1 MHSPSIVQ
9 INILLP
15 PKLRNSTARSTDY
28 LSPLQEQYLLR
39 LAHDPQLR
47 ALRLQR
53 VPRKLVLEDEVPAQ
67 LGQRHRSLHILGQ
80 SLHHRV
86 ELVQEL
92 THLIVKL

>member
-1 MHSPSIVQ
+1 MSSV
-9 INILLP
+9 
-15 PKLRNSTARSTDY
+15 Y
-28 LSPLQEQYLLR
+28 LSALQEEDLLR

-53 VPRKLVLEDEVPAQ
+53 VPRELVLEDEVAAQ
-67 LGQRHRSLHILGQ
+67 LGQRHGGLHVLGQ

-92 THLIVKL
+92 AHLIVKL

>member
-1 MHSPSIVQ
+1 MS
-9 INILLP
+9 
-15 PKLRNSTARSTDY
+15 ADY
-28 LSPLQEQYLLR
+28 LSPLQEQDLLR

-47 ALRLQR
+47 ALGLQR

-92 THLIVKL
+92 THLVVKL